1 MNNQNRSGNS
11 GTCARNII
19 DIGWIGARRKNLGS
33 PIHQSSNPPL
43 HFLAAVLLLA
53 TAGRALAGT
62 HCVDV
67 NSANPTPPYTNW
79 ATAATN
85 IQDAVGAAAAG
96 DEIVVTNGTYAT
108 GGRTAGT
115 NLLSNRVMIDKTLT
129 LRSINGPLFTIVS
142 GHQVPTNIFADGA
155 VR

>member
-79 ATAATN
+79 VTAAAT
-85 IQDAVGAAAAG
+85 IQDAVDAAVAG
-96 DEIVVTNGTYAT
+96 DEIVVTNGIYAA
-108 GGRTAGT
+108 GGRWAAGF
-115 NLLSNRVMIDKTLT
+115 SRAAVDKPLN
-129 LRSINGPLFTIVS
+129 LRSINGPQSTIIDAGQSNRCVYL
-142 GHQVPTNIFADGA
+142 
-155 VR
+155 